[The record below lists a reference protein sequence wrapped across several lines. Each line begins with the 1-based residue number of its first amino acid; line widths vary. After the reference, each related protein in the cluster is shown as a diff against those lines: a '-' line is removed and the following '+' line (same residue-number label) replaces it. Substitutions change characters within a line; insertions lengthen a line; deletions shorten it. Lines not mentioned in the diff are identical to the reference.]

1 MSAENVQEAQVFT
14 RKDYM
19 TKVCSHSE
27 YYAQFVTKAIKAVVL
42 SEFSI
47 STLKVEIQ
55 KDRHLNT
62 LPLKRWDLLADRITL
77 NRKFL
82 NEVGEIDTPCSK
94 VCTLKEAARQLT
106 L

>member
-1 MSAENVQEAQVFT
+1 MSTENVQEAKVFT

-19 TKVCSHSE
+19 AKVCSHSE
-27 YYAQFVTKAIKAVVL
+27 YYAQFVTKAIKALVL

-55 KDRHLNT
+55 KDHHLNT
-62 LPLKRWDLLADRITL
+62 LPMKRWDLLADRITL
-77 NRKFL
+77 NRRFL
-82 NEVGEIDTPCSK
+82 NEVGEVNSSCSR